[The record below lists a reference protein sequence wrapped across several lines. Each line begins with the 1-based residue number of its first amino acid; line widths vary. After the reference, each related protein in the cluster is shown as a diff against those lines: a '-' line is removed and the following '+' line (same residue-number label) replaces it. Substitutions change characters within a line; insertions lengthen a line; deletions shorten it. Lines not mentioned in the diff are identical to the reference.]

1 MPESSEVF
9 YPYCFTFRQSVL
21 INHLFF
27 VYGASK
33 IAAMGITHFS
43 GVFVGRITRFSELT
57 KPVTDYENWSYFTD
71 RIKLQLPHFNQIKT
85 ASQGFLGGGF
95 YTDIQLKTL
104 SRRIEV
110 FILLFN

>member
-1 MPESSEVF
+1 MPELSEVF
-9 YPYCFTFRQSVL
+9 YPYYFTFRQSILV
-21 INHLFF
+21 NHLFI

-71 RIKLQLPHFNQIKT
+71 RFKLQLPHFNQIKT
-85 ASQGFLGGGF
+85 AFQEFFGGGF
-95 YTDIQLKTL
+95 RPHI
-104 SRRIEV
+104 RP
-110 FILLFN
+110 